1 MSAQFQAGNRT
12 YLRTHPWIDFQ
23 LDLRRPGPRLWMLLG
38 EAQAKCSHIAGIP
51 LLPEIGQEFRQIY
64 LAKGARATTAIEGN
78 TLTEEEVRRRIEG
91 KRDLPPS
98 REYLGQEVDNIIE
111 ACNLIA
117 DQILAGDPPDLC
129 VETLKQYNALVLKNL
144 PLDDGIVPGEIRRLS
159 VGVGRYRGAPAE
171 DCEYLVQRLC
181 QWLTESFQAPSGL
194 EYFQPAFTILKA
206 IVAHLYVAWIH
217 PFGDG
222 NGRTAR
228 LIEFR
233 ILLAAGVP
241 DTAAHLL
248 SNHYNQT
255 RTEYY
260 RQLDR
265 SHSVDGGDVYGF
277 LEYALQG
284 MVDGLAEELELV
296 KSQQLR
302 VHWRNYVYHVF
313 RDATSQTDERRRRLI
328 LDLSDVPDPISMTEL
343 RHVSPRVA
351 ELYAGKSD
359 KTLSRDVDLLRDM
372 GLIVR
377 TKRGIRA
384 NRELAQAFLPRTH
397 PSS

>member
-1 MSAQFQAGNRT
+1 MSAQFQAGSRT

-23 LDLRRPGPRLWMLLG
+23 LDLRGTSPRLWMLLG

-129 VETLKQYNALVLKNL
+129 VDTLNQYNALVLKNL
-144 PLDDGIVPGEIRRLS
+144 PLEDGIVPGEIRRLS
-159 VGVGRYRGAPAE
+159 VGVGRCRGAPAE
-171 DCEYLVQRLC
+171 ECEYLVQRLC
-181 QWLTESFQAPSGL
+181 EWLPVGVQAPKGL
-194 EYFQPAFTILKA
+194 EFFRLAFAILRA
-206 IVAHLYVAWIH
+206 IVAHLYIAWIH
-217 PFGDG
+217 PYGDG

-265 SHSVDGGDVYGF
+265 SHSVDGGDIYGF

-284 MVDGLAEELELV
+284 MVDGLEEELEV
-296 KSQQLR
+296 VRGQQLR
-302 VHWRNYVYHVF
+302 VHWRSYVYDVF
-313 RDATSQTDERRRRLI
+313 RDTTSQTDERRRRLI
-328 LDLSDVPDPISMTEL
+328 LDLSDVPDPISIAEL
-343 RHVSPRVA
+343 RHISPRVA

-384 NRELAQAFLPRTH
+384 NRELAQAFQPRTH